1 MIIDHEDISKASFRR
16 VNSKTLDH
24 LFLSQVEKG
33 ANCPPFVSSAIL
45 DVAKRVYHLH
55 SSTESQEQLK
65 PGQYRV
71 IGILSSEPAGK
82 ALEECR
88 KGQAIVT
95 LDAGQEDREIRPR
108 YSTLNSHF
116 DGIQSGTRY

>member
-1 MIIDHEDISKASFRR
+1 
-16 VNSKTLDH
+16 

-33 ANCPPFVSSAIL
+33 ANCPPFVSTAIL

-55 SSTESQEQLK
+55 CSTESQEQFK

-95 LDAGQEDREIRPR
+95 LDAEEDREIRAR
-108 YSTLNSHF
+108 FGIVALRRARVLRICVEAREQGIHLSQEDIAYNILNC
-116 DGIQSGTRY
+116 

>member
-33 ANCPPFVSSAIL
+33 AHCPPFVSSAIL

-55 SSTESQEQLK
+55 CSTESQEQFK

-71 IGILSSEPAGK
+71 IGILRTELFMAD
-82 ALEECR
+82 CIH
-88 KGQAIVT
+88 KGIIANV
-95 LDAGQEDREIRPR
+95 L
-108 YSTLNSHF
+108 F
-116 DGIQSGTRY
+116 V